1 LDDCKLTKQFREIG
15 LQVAA
20 TLIDMF
26 DGMSSD
32 EPIFEQYS
40 FVDDDSL
47 QDLKRV
53 VAIAKREGAES
64 LSEEDNAQLIS
75 LTFQLVVERHRL
87 GHINDEVQTSILE
100 ARRKFRDQL
109 PEENQDLISFFNPE
123 VFNTRLPLRSN
134 LIMGR
139 INAGRPQA
147 EEKVDQI
154 LREVLGEMN
163 LTTEVELAA
172 ADFTVGIGGRRIP
185 LAARQ
190 SISLLRSIVKR
201 PDILVINEA
210 LSAHDRETRDR
221 IRKKLFALLPST
233 TIIWIDSEM
242 PEAGTF
248 DQTLVLRNGRI
259 DETIS
264 EQEIMEAAAAPTSE
278 KELEDV
284 GTVLSSEISALAQ
297 IPLFSEMDPSQLKLL
312 AFTSERLTYTKGEE
326 LFHQG
331 DIGTAAYVIL
341 EGAVD
346 IIVGE
351 GDDELV
357 LNRLEKNE
365 LVGDMALLSTNPRS
379 ATVKAE
385 TNVTV
390 LELKKELFL
399 ELLEG
404 SPHVAA
410 HIARI
415 MSDRLYNM
423 IQDAA

>member
-1 LDDCKLTKQFREIG
+1 
-15 LQVAA
+15 
-20 TLIDMF
+20 M
-26 DGMSSD
+26 
-32 EPIFEQYS
+32 
-40 FVDDDSL
+40 
-47 QDLKRV
+47 
-53 VAIAKREGAES
+53 
-64 LSEEDNAQLIS
+64 
-75 LTFQLVVERHRL
+75 
-87 GHINDEVQTSILE
+87 
-100 ARRKFRDQL
+100 
-109 PEENQDLISFFNPE
+109 
-123 VFNTRLPLRSN
+123 
-134 LIMGR
+134 
-139 INAGRPQA
+139 
-147 EEKVDQI
+147 
-154 LREVLGEMN
+154 
-163 LTTEVELAA
+163 
-172 ADFTVGIGGRRIP
+172 
-185 LAARQ
+185 
-190 SISLLRSIVKR
+190 LRSIVKR

-259 DETIS
+259 EETIS

-331 DIGTAAYVIL
+331 DIGNAAYVIL

-410 HIARI
+410 NIARI